1 MISAKYKLNY
11 LLIILYIITIDR
23 KNIKGI
29 TINDKATRIVKDEQI
44 ANDEL
49 ETSNLKSRA
58 NNLVIVLP

>member
-58 NNLVIVLP
+58 NNLLIVLV